1 MEPIIQTAHLSCK
14 MGQSYLLKDIT
25 WQVLPGQNW
34 VVYGLNGSGKTTLL
48 SIIAGYKSYTQGQ
61 LRIFGQSYS
70 NANVLAL
77 RRRIGWVSG
86 SFYDRYYTKES
97 VLDIILSGKFGT
109 LSVGSDLTLS
119 DVALARQLTEE
130 LGIAD
135 KLYHAFDMLSK
146 GQRQNVLI
154 ARALIS
160 QPDVLV
166 LDEPCTGL
174 DVYNRQYLFQTLDD
188 LAQEKQLTIIYVTHY
203 AEEIRP
209 LFEQCLFLK
218 NGRVFAQ
225 GRTKD
230 LFQPETLSALLDQ
243 RVEINAPPGQAMQ
256 LKVAGVSSRMA
267 QFLAADQRKGDADQ

>member
-146 GQRQNVLI
+146 GERQNVMI
-154 ARALIS
+154 ARALFAG
-160 QPDVLV
+160 PDLLV
-166 LDEPCTGL
+166 LEEPCSGL
-174 DVYNRQYLFQTLDD
+174 DVYNRAHLFASIRQ
-188 LAQEKQLTIIYVTHY
+188 LAQKQGLTIIYVTHY
-203 AEEIRP
+203 TEEIIDIFDHALLLR
-209 LFEQCLFLK
+209 K
-218 NGRVFAQ
+218 GRVFAQ
-225 GRTKD
+225 GLTQD
-230 LFQPETLSALLDQ
+230 LLQTQTLQNFLGHQAELIQQSDGTQKLI
-243 RVEINAPPGQAMQ
+243 VEAPTQIHQ
-256 LKVAGVSSRMA
+256 LVPRRDV
-267 QFLAADQRKGDADQ
+267 QC

>member
-1 MEPIIQTAHLSCK
+1 MA
-14 MGQSYLLKDIT
+14 
-25 WQVLPGQNW
+25 
-34 VVYGLNGSGKTTLL
+34 GSARPKLGRLRPQRQRQDHPFIHHRWLQKL
-48 SIIAGYKSYTQGQ
+48 YQGQ

-146 GQRQNVLI
+146 GERQNVMI
-154 ARALIS
+154 ARALFAG
-160 QPDVLV
+160 PDLLV
-166 LDEPCTGL
+166 LDEPCSGL
-174 DVYNRQYLFQTLDD
+174 DVYNRAHLFASIRQ
-188 LAQEKQLTIIYVTHY
+188 LAQKQGLTIIYVTHY
-203 AEEIRP
+203 TEEIIDIFDHALLLR
-209 LFEQCLFLK
+209 K
-218 NGRVFAQ
+218 GRGFAQ
-225 GRTKD
+225 GLTQD
-230 LFQPETLSALLDQ
+230 LLQTQTLQNFIGHQAELIQQSDGTQKLI
-243 RVEINAPPGQAMQ
+243 VEAPTQIHQ
-256 LKVAGVSSRMA
+256 LVPRRDV
-267 QFLAADQRKGDADQ
+267 QC

>member
-119 DVALARQLTEE
+119 DVALARQMTEE

-146 GQRQNVLI
+146 GERQNVMI
-154 ARALIS
+154 ARALFAG
-160 QPDVLV
+160 PDLLV
-166 LDEPCTGL
+166 LDEPCSGL
-174 DVYNRQYLFQTLDD
+174 DVYNRAHLFASIRQ
-188 LAQEKQLTIIYVTHY
+188 LAQKQGLTIIYVTHY
-203 AEEIRP
+203 TEEIIDIFDHALLLR
-209 LFEQCLFLK
+209 K
-218 NGRVFAQ
+218 GRIFAQ
-225 GRTKD
+225 GLTQD
-230 LFQPETLSALLDQ
+230 LLQTQTLQNFL
-243 RVEINAPPGQAMQ
+243 GHQAY
-256 LKVAGVSSRMA
+256 R
-267 QFLAADQRKGDADQ
+267 

>member
-48 SIIAGYKSYTQGQ
+48 SIIAGYKSYTQSQ

-146 GQRQNVLI
+146 GERQTVMI
-154 ARALIS
+154 ARALFAG
-160 QPDVLV
+160 PDLLV
-166 LDEPCTGL
+166 LDEPCSGL
-174 DVYNRQYLFQTLDD
+174 DVYNRAHLFASIRQ
-188 LAQEKQLTIIYVTHY
+188 LAQKQGLTIIYVTHY
-203 AEEIRP
+203 TEEIIDIFDHALLLR
-209 LFEQCLFLK
+209 K
-218 NGRVFAQ
+218 GRVFAQ
-225 GRTKD
+225 GLTQD
-230 LFQPETLSALLDQ
+230 LLQTQTLQNFLGHQAELIQQSDGTQKLI
-243 RVEINAPPGQAMQ
+243 VEAPTQIHQ
-256 LKVAGVSSRMA
+256 LVPRRDV
-267 QFLAADQRKGDADQ
+267 QC